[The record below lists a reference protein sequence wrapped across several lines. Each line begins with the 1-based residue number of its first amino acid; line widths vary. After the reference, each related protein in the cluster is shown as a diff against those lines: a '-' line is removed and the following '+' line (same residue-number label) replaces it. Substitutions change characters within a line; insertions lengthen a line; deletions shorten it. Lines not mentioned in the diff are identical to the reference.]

1 MAFLMEWIRPDEKV
15 LTAAEVKKLPVGTKV
30 IIIGADRRGECTRQ
44 ECTVSQSYKTKVLRC
59 SSFFDYDTKFLPI
72 RDNPNKRY
80 VLKLKDSGGTHV

>member
-30 IIIGADRRGECTRQ
+30 IIVSADRHGECYRQ
-44 ECTVSQSYKTKVLRC
+44 ECTVAQSYKTKVLRC
-59 SSFFDYDTKFLPI
+59 LSLFDYDTKFMQI

-80 VLKLKDSGGTHV
+80 VLGKR

>member
-30 IIIGADRRGECTRQ
+30 IIIGADRHGEYYRQ
-44 ECTVSQSYKTKVLRC
+44 ECTISQSYKKKVLC
-59 SSFFDYDTKFLPI
+59 CLSLFDYDTKFMPI

-80 VLKLKDSGGTHV
+80 VLGKR

>member
-30 IIIGADRRGECTRQ
+30 IIIGADRHGECYRQ
-44 ECTVSQSYKTKVLRC
+44 ECTVAQSYKTKVLRWR
-59 SSFFDYDTKFLPI
+59 SLNETGTYPV

-80 VLKLKDSGGTHV
+80 ILKVKGNG

>member
-44 ECTVSQSYKTKVLRC
+44 ECTVSQSYKTKVLRWENL
-59 SSFFDYDTKFLPI
+59 YDHGFLTI

-80 VLKLKDSGGTHV
+80 VLKLRDNGGTHV